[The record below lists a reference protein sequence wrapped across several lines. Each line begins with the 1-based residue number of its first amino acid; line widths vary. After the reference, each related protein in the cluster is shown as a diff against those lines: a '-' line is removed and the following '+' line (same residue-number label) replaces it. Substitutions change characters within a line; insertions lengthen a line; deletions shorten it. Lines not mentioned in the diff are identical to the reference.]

1 MRHRITTF
9 ALLLLA
15 IIAAAFVAGCGNDEH
30 ETEVSEAEVLH
41 LGDLSFDVQIT
52 RFLNPYSEEDSAYL
66 EGAPPLREGEQYLG
80 VFMQINNDGDDEA
93 EVPYPFRII
102 DTRGREFPQVRVDN
116 DFALLPGTPIPA
128 DGTVPGLDTAAR
140 EGPIE
145 GSLILFRIEEVSTE
159 NRPLKLE
166 IDYDGESGEVELD
179 L

>member
-1 MRHRITTF
+1 
-9 ALLLLA
+9 
-15 IIAAAFVAGCGNDEH
+15 
-30 ETEVSEAEVLH
+30 
-41 LGDLSFDVQIT
+41 
-52 RFLNPYSEEDSAYL
+52 
-66 EGAPPLREGEQYLG
+66 
-80 VFMQINNDGDDEA
+80 MQINNDGDDEA